1 MTPVCGATYNCA
13 MNFGT
18 IIENSAARFGDRVA
32 IWCDGRTQTHAELLD
47 RASRL
52 ANALRDLGLLQ
63 GDRVGMLSMNSFETA
78 EQIAGIALG
87 GFVRSGVYAHETGAV
102 NAYLLELVDARA
114 LIVSAALLDS
124 IRPHFASLPLLE
136 HVLVFDG
143 AVPEHLLD
151 YEALVDAADG
161 SRPNVRTSRDDI
173 HVIRFSAGTT
183 GRPKGI
189 VHTVGQWLDNN
200 DEYRW
205 VTPQLDE
212 RDAYLAAGQ
221 LTHAASL
228 WFWPLLQVGGRI
240 IVMTSF
246 DAGRALQLIE
256 EQRPTVTLVVPT
268 MIQAMLA
275 HPDID
280 ERDLSS
286 MRCLNY
292 AASPISETTMTRA
305 LEKFGPVLY
314 QLYAQSEA
322 ITITMLLAHEHE
334 PDSRAPER
342 RRTRSVGRPTPNTVV
357 SVVDE
362 DGNPLPPFAIGEIAA
377 NAPGV
382 MLEIWKDPATTS
394 ARKLPDGSV
403 LTRDMGYLDEQGY
416 LYLADRKED
425 MIISGGFNI
434 WPAELE
440 NAIASIPG
448 VREVCVVGVPHAKWG
463 ETPRA
468 FVVADPGAALT
479 EDLIIAETRR
489 LVGST
494 KKVTSVK
501 FWNELPKSGVGKILR
516 RQVREAAWKDF
527 DQRISGA

>member
-1 MTPVCGATYNCA
+1 MD
-13 MNFGT
+13 FGT
-18 IIENSAARFGDRVA
+18 AIDNSAVRYGDRVA
-32 IWCDGRTQTHAELLD
+32 IWCDGRTQTHVQLFN

-52 ANALRDLGLLQ
+52 ANTLTDLGLAS

-87 GFVRSGVYAHETGAV
+87 GFVRSGVYAHETGEV
-102 NAYLLELVDARA
+102 NAYLLELVDAKA
-114 LIVSAALLDS
+114 LIVSSALLDG
-124 IRPHFASLPLLE
+124 IRPHLGSLPLLE

-143 AVPEHLLD
+143 AVPDGLLD
-151 YEALVDAADG
+151 YEALLESADD
-161 SRPNVRTSRDDI
+161 SRPDVTTSRDDI

-240 IVMTSF
+240 IVMKAF
-246 DAGRALQLIE
+246 EPGRALQLIE
-256 EQRPTVTLVVPT
+256 EQQATVTLAVPT

-292 AASPISETTMTRA
+292 AAAPISETTMTRA

-322 ITITMLLAHEHE
+322 ITITMLLPHQHK
-334 PDSRAPER
+334 PDGTAEER
-342 RRTRSVGRPTPNTVV
+342 RLMRSVGRPTPNTVV
-357 SVVDE
+357 TVVDE
-362 DGNPLPPFAIGEIAA
+362 DGRPLPPFEVGEIAA
-377 NAPGV
+377 RAPGV
-382 MLEIWKDPATTS
+382 MLEIWKDPDATA
-394 ARKLPDGSV
+394 ARMLPDGSV
-403 LTRDMGYLDEQGY
+403 LTRDMGYRDEQGFVF
-416 LYLADRKED
+416 LADRKED

-448 VREVCVVGVPHAKWG
+448 VREVCVIGVPHEKWG

-468 FVVADPGAALT
+468 FVVTEPGAELT
-479 EDLIIAETRR
+479 EELIISETRR
-489 LVGST
+489 LIGAT
-494 KKVTSVK
+494 KKVTSVE
-501 FWNELPKSGVGKILR
+501 FWDELPKSGVGKILR
-516 RQVREAAWKDF
+516 RQVRDLVWKDS